1 MPIKRLKKCWNFFYF
16 CFFLFVKSFYLS
28 RCSSCKSQGS
38 LAFNALVMNEG
49 WIFSPWNSHSYSS
62 LQHVL
67 STSFWYHFNFIYI
80 LNLFLLDWE
89 NPIITKM
96 LDRKIQ
102 TDKMSVKTSQYGK
115 VLDCFN
121 KSEGV
126 WIFNPTFLESI
137 DSYSNM

>member
-1 MPIKRLKKCWNFFYF
+1 MKAEFFHREIHTATLH
-16 CFFLFVKSFYLS
+16 C
-28 RCSSCKSQGS
+28 
-38 LAFNALVMNEG
+38 N
-49 WIFSPWNSHSYSS
+49 
-62 LQHVL
+62 
-67 STSFWYHFNFIYI
+67 IYI
-80 LNLFLLDWE
+80 FLISFQFHIHTKSILDWE